1 MGMEVAGMHT
11 VATISD
17 VAANAGVSAAT
28 VSRALRNLPG
38 VSELTRAR
46 VMAAARQVGYVLTPM
61 PLGRFGGPASRVA
74 VVLPRLDTWFFGR
87 ALGAAVERLTTLGCV
102 SEVHVVPDEGARRA
116 FFAGVGGS

>member
-38 VSELTRAR
+38 VSEVTRSR
-46 VMAAARQVGYVLTPM
+46 VMTAARQVGYVLTPM

-74 VVLPRLDTWFFGR
+74 VVLPRLDTWFFGQ
-87 ALGAAVERLTTLGCV
+87 ALGAVVGRLASLGCV
-102 SEVHVVPDEGARRA
+102 TEVHVVPDAEARQA
-116 FFAGVGGS
+116 FFAGMGGA